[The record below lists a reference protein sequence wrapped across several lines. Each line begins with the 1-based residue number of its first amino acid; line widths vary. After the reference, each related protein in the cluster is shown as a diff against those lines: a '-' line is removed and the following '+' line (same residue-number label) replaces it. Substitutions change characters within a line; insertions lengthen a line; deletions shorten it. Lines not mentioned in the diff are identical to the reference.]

1 MLTRLSVYKRSTA
14 LITVAGILLMSGMSS
29 LDAISAAHA
38 APAAPVKVSRE
49 VGEPLKAATEL
60 AQSKDYKGALA
71 KLDAAAAK
79 ASTPAEKYQISTV
92 RRYIYAQTKDYAKL
106 AETLEAQLTSGMIP
120 EAEVKPLRKEL
131 AQVYDRAGNT
141 AQATKAA
148 KTYIS
153 TYGHDPDLAIYVAAK
168 ALETKDYKSAAE
180 WAGKAIDGEV
190 TAGRTPP
197 ETWYKIGMKAA
208 YENGD
213 MAGYY
218 DAMEKAVV
226 RYPSDTYWRALATRG
241 RTQKGYSIERL
252 ELDEFR
258 LMSAAGV
265 KLTADE
271 KLGMAEA
278 AFERELSAEALA
290 TLLPMSKNGELE
302 ADPAKAARNLRLLNK
317 AKADT
322 EADSA
327 ALSTIVAEASKKND
341 GLAIANVAELSLSLG
356 DAKGAVALY
365 QSALTKPGLDAAA
378 ANAFRLRLGIAQ
390 YRAGDIAGAKKTWT
404 SIKGT
409 DGAQELARGW
419 LLIAGRG

>member
-1 MLTRLSVYKRSTA
+1 MLNRSAVFKRSTA
-14 LITVAGILLMSGMSS
+14 LLTVAGIMLMGSLSG
-29 LDAISAAHA
+29 LDATSFAHA
-38 APAAPVKVSRE
+38 APAAQVKVSRE

-71 KLDAAAAK
+71 KLDVAAAK
-79 ASTPAEKYQISTV
+79 ASTPAEKYQVSTV

-106 AETLEAQLTSGMIP
+106 AETLEGQLTSGMMP
-120 EAEVKPLRKEL
+120 EGEVKTVRKEL
-131 AQVYDRAGNT
+131 AQIYDRSGNT
-141 AQATKAA
+141 AQAVKAA

-153 TYGHDPDLAIYVAAK
+153 NYGHDADLSIYIAAK
-168 ALETKDYKSAAE
+168 ALDTKDYKSASE
-180 WAGKAIDGEV
+180 WAGKAIDGELK
-190 TAGRTPP
+190 AGRTPP
-197 ETWYKIGMKAA
+197 ETWYKIAMKAS

-213 MAGYY
+213 LPGYY
-218 DAMEKAVV
+218 DAMEKAVI
-226 RYPSDTYWRALATRG
+226 RYPSDTYWRALAARG
-241 RTQKGYSIERL
+241 RTQQGYSIERL
-252 ELDEFR
+252 ELDELR

-265 KLTADE
+265 KLTPDE

-302 ADPAKAARNLRLLNK
+302 ADPAKTARNLRLLSK
-317 AKADT
+317 AQADT
-322 EADSA
+322 DADRA
-327 ALSTIVAEASKKND
+327 AISTIVAEATKKND

-356 DAKGAVALY
+356 DAKGAVTLY
-365 QSALTKPGLDAAA
+365 QTALTKAGLDPAT

-390 YRAGDIAGAKKTWT
+390 YRSGDVAGAKKTWS

-419 LLIAGRG
+419 LLIVGKG